1 MRLHLPWLGSPF
13 VLVRFPGLLLAILGA
28 GVILGAAAGAGP
40 VFVSSAGNATLHKGL
55 DGLCPWGVGLS
66 TDTYFAPYDAKGRP
80 TKIPPSDSFAEANRE
95 IRSRADGHSLGP
107 VIVTLFLT
115 NRSEA
120 YAPDRLRHR
129 APVQIIAR
137 DGATSHIQ
145 RLASADAPGG
155 VWIPDT
161 TARALGVAPG
171 DRIALDLNFG
181 LQRKPTV
188 RVAGIYRD
196 LSTAPITEWWCS
208 MIGAIIP
215 QNAFSLHVPP
225 PPPIVLADRKLI
237 LRIADGL
244 GQLGNGVTWEFPL
257 DDRSLSL
264 EQAGPLSR
272 TLDAIAHGLTAK
284 PNPFG
289 TCGRLGCMSGHTDL
303 PAVVERADRTVD
315 SLRSPVTAVSW
326 SGRIVAL
333 SLLAGA
339 AGYWV
344 TRRRSE
350 VFLLAARGA
359 GPVRMAV
366 VVAVESLIPLLVAG
380 GVGWAAALW
389 VVRTAGPSSLIN
401 RGASRDGV
409 AAALWMS
416 VVGLGLMSL
425 AVALVARR
433 AVDAESAPHGLR
445 LRRIPWDMAVATL
458 AGASLYELLARGT
471 GAVKT
476 TAGKVELDV
485 LVLLFPLL
493 FIAAGTGIA
502 ARALALVLPRI
513 ARVVRRS
520 PPAIYITV
528 KRLAMSGPLAVGL
541 ITTAALGV
549 GIFAYS
555 SVLGSSLT
563 ATELAKAEVFTGSD
577 LNAHVSE
584 TASIPPSLAGRAT
597 HVKAIPFSTLLGR
610 GRLNTLAIDP
620 KTFDRAAFWDQSFAD
635 RPLRGLLDAMRAPQP
650 DGRIPVLISGIS
662 APATGEVLIGYGMGG
677 LQEVRVVGST
687 RHFPGS
693 EANRPLLIVPI
704 DAPEVDEAPGIDEF
718 WVRGDPDRAE
728 QILRAANVTIFIIV
742 RAENVIQI
750 ADLSALAWAFG
761 FLLSLG
767 IATSLVAVVGSVLYL
782 QARQRGRVVANDLAH
797 RMGLSRRALRLPLI
811 LELGAL
817 LAIGVL
823 LGLSLGWGAARL
835 IVGRLDPV
843 PYLSPGMLFRTP
855 LKEWALVAGFTAL
868 LAWFGGWAVQL
879 AAGRTN
885 VAAALRTS
893 A

>member
-1 MRLHLPWLGSPF
+1 MRLRIPWVGSPF
-13 VLVRFPGLLLAILGA
+13 VLVRFPGLLLAIVGA
-28 GVILGAAAGAGP
+28 GVILGAAAGASP

-66 TDTYFAPYDAKGRP
+66 ADTYFAPYDAHGRP
-80 TKIPPSDSFAEANRE
+80 TKVLPSESFA
-95 IRSRADGHSLGP
+95 RADQEIHTRAEGLSLGP
-107 VIVTLFLT
+107 DVVTLFLT

-120 YAPDRLRHR
+120 YASGRSRHR

-145 RLASADAPGG
+145 RLASADVRGG

-161 TARALGVAPG
+161 TARSLGLKPG
-171 DRIALDLNFG
+171 DRVAFALQFG
-181 LQRKPTV
+181 PQAKPSV

-196 LSTAPITEWWCS
+196 LSTAPIPEWWCS

-215 QNAFSLHVPP
+215 QNAFSLNVPP
-225 PPPIVLADRKLI
+225 PPPIILADRELI

-244 GQLGNGVTWEFPL
+244 GQLGSGVMWEFPL

-264 EQAGPLSR
+264 ERARPLSR
-272 TLDAIAHGLTAK
+272 TLAAIAHALTAK

-303 PAVVERADRTVD
+303 PAITERADRTVD

-333 SLLAGA
+333 FLLVGSA
-339 AGYWV
+339 AYWV

-350 VFLLAARGA
+350 VFLLSARGA
-359 GPVRMAV
+359 GPVRTAAI
-366 VVAVESLIPLLVAG
+366 VAVESLIPLLVAG
-380 GVGWAAALW
+380 AVGWVAAVW
-389 VVRTAGPSSLIN
+389 VVRAAGPSPLIDT
-401 RGASRDGV
+401 GASRGGLE
-409 AAALWMS
+409 AALWMS
-416 VVGLGLMSL
+416 AIGLALLAL

-433 AVDAESAPHGLR
+433 AVDADSNPHRLR
-445 LRRIPWDMAVATL
+445 LRRFPWDFAVAAL

-476 TAGKVELDV
+476 TSGKLQLDV

-493 FIAAGTGIA
+493 FVAAGTGLA
-502 ARALALVLPRI
+502 ARALAVVVPHM
-513 ARVVRRS
+513 ARAVRRG
-520 PPAIYITV
+520 PPAVYLTV
-528 KRLAMSGPLAVGL
+528 RRLSMSGPLAVGL

-549 GIFAYS
+549 GVFTYS
-555 SVLGSSLT
+555 GVLGSSLT
-563 ATELAKAEVFTGSD
+563 ATEQAKAKVFTGSD
-577 LNAHVSE
+577 LNVHVSE
-584 TASIPPSLAGRAT
+584 ISSIPPALAGRAT
-597 HVKAIPFSTLLGR
+597 HVKAIPFSTLLGK

-620 KTFDRAAFWDQSFAD
+620 TTFDRAAFWDDSFAD
-635 RPLRGLLDAMRAPQP
+635 RPLRALLDAMRTPQP
-650 DGRIPVLISGIS
+650 DGRIPVLVSGIS
-662 APATGEVLIGYGMGG
+662 TPATGEVLIGYGLGG
-677 LQEVRVVGST
+677 IQQVRVVGSA

-704 DAPEVDEAPGIDEF
+704 DAPQVDEAPGIDEF
-718 WVRGDPDRAE
+718 WIKGDPDRAE
-728 QILRAANVTIFIIV
+728 QILRAANVTIFITV
-742 RAENVIQI
+742 RAADVVQI
-750 ADLSALAWAFG
+750 ADLSALAWSFG

-767 IATSLVAVVGSVLYL
+767 IATSLVAVVGAVLYL

-797 RMGLSRRALRLPLI
+797 RMGLSMRALRLPLI

-817 LAIGVL
+817 LAIGVV
-823 LGLSLGWGAARL
+823 LGLTFGWAAARL

-843 PYLSPGMLFRTP
+843 PYLSPGMLLRTP
-855 LKEWALVAGFTAL
+855 LGEWAVVAAFTAL
-868 LAWFGGWAVQL
+868 LAWLGGWAIQL
-879 AAGRTN
+879 LSGRTN
-885 VAAALRTS
+885 VATALRTS